1 VICMIRVDIGAVVI
15 VIIILLSFLIDL
27 INR

>member
-1 VICMIRVDIGAVVI
+1 MICMIRVDIGAVVI